1 MYWNKLSSM
10 CCSPNKKQCFV
21 NSRSIDI
28 KMLWTPYSRGTIA
41 IWTLEPYLAFFL
53 NFGKIEFL
61 HGQILYLDCLF
72 TLNCANSVINP
83 NGVNIRSMQIL
94 RPVVAFEWP
103 FFTSLLWLVKLLANL
118 LAMLLANHLVV
129 RNSTQLIKH
138 LMWWQTK
145 ILFRQMKKYFCFVW
159 QEMVQQHHTTWRNWT
174 ATSWSSNSTP
184 TLTLKPLIKLSYHWE
199 VRPGRIHALLVR
211 DFFQCQLFCMPC
223 MLTEKFK
230 YVHCL
235 DRWRLETIAICSN
248 IYCSSP
254 AKIAVHVAAAHLP
267 TTVLLFC

>member
-53 NFGKIEFL
+53 NFRKIEFL

-103 FFTSLLWLVKLLANL
+103 FFTSVLWLVKLLANL

-129 RNSTQLIKH
+129 RNSTQLIKCGG
-138 LMWWQTK
+138 
-145 ILFRQMKKYFCFVW
+145 RQ
-159 QEMVQQHHTTWRNWT
+159 
-174 ATSWSSNSTP
+174 
-184 TLTLKPLIKLSYHWE
+184 
-199 VRPGRIHALLVR
+199 
-211 DFFQCQLFCMPC
+211 
-223 MLTEKFK
+223 KF
-230 YVHCL
+230 YL
-235 DRWRLETIAICSN
+235 DRWRNISALFGKKWSNSITQLEEIGLR
-248 IYCSSP
+248 
-254 AKIAVHVAAAHLP
+254 HLE
-267 TTVLLFC
+267 VLIPLLL